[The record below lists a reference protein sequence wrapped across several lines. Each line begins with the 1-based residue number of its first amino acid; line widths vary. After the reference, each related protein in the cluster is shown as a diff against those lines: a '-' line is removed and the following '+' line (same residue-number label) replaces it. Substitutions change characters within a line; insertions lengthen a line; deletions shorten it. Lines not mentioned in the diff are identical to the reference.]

1 MLILDS
7 SFCSGTANIWQFV
20 GRLVTVIKI
29 AVPILIIILGSWD
42 LGKAVVASDDK
53 AIKTATNS
61 LVKRFVAGIVI
72 FLLPTIVTA
81 VFNLLQGWQDTKS
94 DATVCFQCISN
105 PGTGSKCDEAAK
117 AVDQDPT
124 K

>member
-7 SFCSGTANIWQFV
+7 TFCSDTANIWQFV

-42 LGKAVVASDDK
+42 LGKAVVQSDDK

-61 LVKRFVAGIVI
+61 LIKRFVAGIVI

-81 VFNLLQGWQDTKS
+81 IFNLLQGWQDTKS

-105 PGTGSKCDEAAK
+105 PGNGSACDTAAK

-124 K
+124 N